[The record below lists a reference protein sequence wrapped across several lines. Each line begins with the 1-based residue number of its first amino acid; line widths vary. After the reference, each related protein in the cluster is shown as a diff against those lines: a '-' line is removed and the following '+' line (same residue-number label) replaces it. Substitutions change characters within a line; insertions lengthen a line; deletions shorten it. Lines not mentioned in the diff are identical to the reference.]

1 VQTLLGHIER
11 WLAYSQAPL
20 EDCAGEKE
28 IMSKIKFFK
37 ITFGLFVFISVLS
50 IYMAVTV

>member
-20 EDCAGEKE
+20 EDCAGEKCQVVE
-28 IMSKIKFFK
+28 KLVENGEQQI
-37 ITFGLFVFISVLS
+37 
-50 IYMAVTV
+50 